1 MTSAELIVVAELTVL
16 RLMVDAALPLP
27 MTTRSDEAVV
37 VALLDVFDFVDFDNA
52 AEEVTLAEV
61 LDSELAGDALL
72 SLAEAGADEVEASE
86 DCDVAAAEVDALA
99 SLVDAAAVELDWL
112 DGVSVGDEA
121 DADDEESGADDEES
135 GAVDEDSDDVVGAA
149 DVLGVAL
156 VVGSDVLEATSLLVE
171 AGAVEEGVA
180 LSAGVLVDAT
190 ESDAEVEAAAG
201 DDWADVSALVDAPV
215 LRLGEFCLFGIM
227 PRRSRCGGIGFEA
240 VTSAMT
246 RKMANARSV
255 SRDDFII
262 LGVSFSLSF
271 SVNGTNGI

>member
-1 MTSAELIVVAELTVL
+1 MVAELTVL

-27 MTTRSDEAVV
+27 MTTRSEEAVV
-37 VALLDVFDFVDFDNA
+37 VALLDVFDFDDDFDDA
-52 AEEVTLAEV
+52 ADEVTAAEV
-61 LDSELAGDALL
+61 LDGELAGDALL
-72 SLAEAGADEVEASE
+72 SLADDVEASE
-86 DCDVAAAEVDALA
+86 DCDVAAAEVDTLA

-112 DGVSVGDEA
+112 DGVSVGDEIEA
-121 DADDEESGADDEES
+121 ADEESGADDEES
-135 GAVDEDSDDVVGAA
+135 GAVDEDSDAVVGAA
-149 DVLGVAL
+149 DVLGNAL
-156 VVGSDVLEATSLLVE
+156 VVASDVLGDTSLLVE
-171 AGAVEEGVA
+171 AAAVDEGVE
-180 LSAGVLVDAT
+180 LSAGVLVDAA
-190 ESDAEVEAAAG
+190 ESDAEVEAAAE

-262 LGVSFSLSF
+262 LNVPSSLSL
-271 SVNGTNGI
+271 SIDEMNGRQQPGC

>member
-37 VALLDVFDFVDFDNA
+37 VALLDVFDFVDSDDA
-52 AEEVTLAEV
+52 AEEVTLAEE

-72 SLAEAGADEVEASE
+72 SLAEADADEVEASE
-86 DCDVAAAEVDALA
+86 DCDVVAAEVDALA

-112 DGVSVGDEA
+112 DGVSVDDEA
-121 DADDEESGADDEES
+121 DADDEES
-135 GAVDEDSDDVVGAA
+135 GAVDEDSDAVVGAA

-171 AGAVEEGVA
+171 AASVEEGVA
-180 LSAGVLVDAT
+180 LVDAA
-190 ESDAEVEAAAG
+190 ESDAEVEAAAAEV
-201 DDWADVSALVDAPV
+201 DWADVSALVDAPV

-262 LGVSFSLSF
+262 LPVSFSLSF
-271 SVNGTNGI
+271 SVNGTNSI